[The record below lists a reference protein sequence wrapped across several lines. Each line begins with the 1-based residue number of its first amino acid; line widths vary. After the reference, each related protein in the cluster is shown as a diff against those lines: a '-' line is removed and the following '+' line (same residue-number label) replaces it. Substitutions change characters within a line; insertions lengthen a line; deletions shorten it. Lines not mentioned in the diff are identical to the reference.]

1 MVLRHL
7 SLACA
12 ALVKGNTDESSLTP
26 EPLSIEV
33 HTTIADTPMRG
44 CYDSSHISGDGV
56 MDAGV
61 GSGNLFRFGTF
72 EADST
77 EGTLTRSGIRVKIQ
91 EQPFRLLLLL
101 LERPGEIVSREE
113 LKQGLWPEGTYVD
126 FDGSLNV
133 ILKRLRASIDDDPE
147 NPRFI
152 ETVPRRGYR
161 FIAPVSIADR
171 TPLISSLT
179 LASPPSPVPKPES
192 PLTQAPVSQPIP
204 EAQRSRGNILYI
216 YGSVLTVV
224 VLSII
229 GWQLRPRFMHDAGL
243 LERNSAPVQ
252 MRKSVAVLGFSNL
265 SGHSDDLWLATAL
278 SEMLSTELAAG
289 EKLRLV
295 SGEDIANVRSSSPW
309 INTDTLDRN
318 TTSRIGNALNSD
330 VLVLGSYMTIGTGE
344 RSQLRLDVRLQDAR
358 TGEILT
364 EAAEVGS
371 AQDLFHL
378 ISRVGTKL
386 RDRLGVGD
394 LQGTDQAGVLA
405 SLPLDPEAARLYAL
419 GIAKLRKFDAL
430 AAKDLL
436 QQAANADPKFS
447 LVHSMLATAWA
458 QLGYEEKRKEEAK
471 KALELSLDLPRPQRM
486 LVEAEY
492 YESIGQLEQAASTYH
507 ALFEL
512 FPDNVDYALRL
523 VSLQGRL
530 GEGSQ
535 ALQVIQQLRKLPAPS
550 SDDPRIDL
558 AESRSIKDN
567 KPAALV
573 LIRSAISKASARREN
588 LVYAV
593 ARKEECMVMLYGER
607 PAEAVSSCEEA
618 YNIFVAAGNR
628 VGAADAMRLMADG
641 LGTQGHYEQAIAAYS
656 RALAVL
662 TGLGEHE
669 KTGAI
674 LNNMAINF
682 ANEGD
687 LDRAEQ
693 LYREAKTHFDLA
705 GDKAG
710 ALAAMVNTA
719 DILYARGNL
728 PGASRLYQQTLDLT
742 ATIEHGDSGYALYR
756 MADLKLAE
764 GNVHEAKQFAQ
775 EAIDS
780 MRSVE
785 GAYQYLSGAIVELGS
800 AMQAEGDLSNARQQ
814 FQQALALRQK
824 IEALELVAESQVE
837 LAGVAIEDGHPE
849 QAEPLLRSALAEF
862 DKEKSDPDSSSAY
875 AILSRSLLMQGKLTE
890 AREASKRAVD
900 LSLTSSDPSLKLP
913 AEIQQA
919 RVDMAANDAS
929 SISAAL
935 KRLQSVIATAKKLGY
950 YSIEGQARLVMGELQ
965 LKVSASLGQ
974 RQLKALASESRNR
987 GLGLLARQAESAVGN
1002 ATVVAQDATR

>member
-1 MVLRHL
+1 M
-7 SLACA
+7 SF
-12 ALVKGNTDESSLTP
+12 GE
-26 EPLSIEV
+26 
-33 HTTIADTPMRG
+33 
-44 CYDSSHISGDGV
+44 CYDSSRIAGDGV

-77 EGTLTRSGIRVKIQ
+77 EGTLTRGGIRVKIQ

-152 ETVPRRGYR
+152 ATVPRRGYR
-161 FIAPVSIADR
+161 FIAPVSTASR
-171 TPLISSLT
+171 VPQNSFTTVASLPLPAAKSEPLLSPR
-179 LASPPSPVPKPES
+179 ASP
-192 PLTQAPVSQPIP
+192 SQSLPP
-204 EAQRSRGNILYI
+204 QQSRGYILYL
-216 YGSVLTVV
+216 YAGSVVALV
-224 VLSII
+224 VLGII
-229 GWQLRPRFMHDAGL
+229 GWQLRSRFLTQPLTH
-243 LERNSAPVQ
+243 NSPPVQ
-252 MRKSVAVLGFSNL
+252 MRKSVAVLGFSDL
-265 SGHSDDLWLATAL
+265 SGRSDDLWLATAL

-289 EKLRLV
+289 EKLRLI

-309 INTDTLDRN
+309 KNTDTLDRT

-330 VLVLGSYMTIGTGE
+330 VLVLGSYMSIGTGD
-344 RSQLRLDVRLQDAR
+344 RSQLRVDVRLQDAR

-364 EAAEVGS
+364 EVAEVGN
-371 AQDLFHL
+371 AQELFHL
-378 ISRVGTKL
+378 VSRIGNKL

-394 LQGTDQAGVLA
+394 LQDSDQAAVLA

-512 FPDNVDYALRL
+512 FPDNVDYGLRL

-535 ALQVIQQLRKLPAPS
+535 AMLIIQQLRKLPAPS

-558 AESRSIKDN
+558 AESRSMKDN

-573 LIRSAISKASARREN
+573 LIRNAISKASSRQEN
-588 LVYAV
+588 LLYAV
-593 ARKEECMVMLYGER
+593 ARKEECMVILYGER
-607 PAEAVSSCEEA
+607 PAEALPSCEEA

-628 VGAADAMRLMADG
+628 VGAADAMRLMADM
-641 LGTQGHYEQAIAAYS
+641 LGAQGHYEQAIAAYS

-682 ANEGD
+682 ANEGN
-687 LDRAEQ
+687 LDRAES
-693 LYREAKTHFDLA
+693 LYREAKTHFDVA

-710 ALAAMVNTA
+710 ALAAMVNIA
-719 DILYARGNL
+719 DILFARGNL
-728 PGASRLYQQTLDLT
+728 PAAAKLYQETLDVT
-742 ATIEHGDSGYALYR
+742 ATIEHGEPGYSLYR
-756 MADLKLAE
+756 MADLQLAE
-764 GNVHEAKQFAQ
+764 GNVKRAKQLAQ

-780 MRSVE
+780 MRPTE
-785 GAYQYLSGAIVELGS
+785 GAYQYLSGAVVELGAS
-800 AMQAEGDLSNARQQ
+800 MEAEGDLSDARQQ
-814 FQQALALRQK
+814 FQQALEMRQK
-824 IEALELVAESQVE
+824 IGALELVAESQVE
-837 LAGVAIEDGHPE
+837 LAGVAIEDGHPD
-849 QAEPLLRSALAEF
+849 QAESLLRSALGEF

-875 AILSRSLLMQGKLTE
+875 VLLSRSLLMQGKLRE
-890 AREASKRAVD
+890 AREASKRAID

-919 RVDMAANDAS
+919 RVEIAGNDAS
-929 SISAAL
+929 SNTAAL
-935 KRLQSVIATAKKLGY
+935 KKLQSVVTTAKKLGY
-950 YSIEGQARLVMGELQ
+950 YNIEVQARLATGEFQ
-965 LKVSASLGQ
+965 LKTNSSLGQ
-974 RQLKALASESRNR
+974 KQLKSLASESRSH
-987 GLGLLARQAESAVGN
+987 GLGLLARQAESAIGN
-1002 ATVVAQDATR
+1002 ATVVAQDTNH

>member
-1 MVLRHL
+1 
-7 SLACA
+7 
-12 ALVKGNTDESSLTP
+12 
-26 EPLSIEV
+26 
-33 HTTIADTPMRG
+33 
-44 CYDSSHISGDGV
+44 

-72 EADST
+72 EADSA
-77 EGTLTRSGIRVKIQ
+77 EGTLTRSGIRIKIQ

-171 TPLISSLT
+171 RPITPAATTAVSRLT
-179 LASPPSPVPKPES
+179 APKPEVTPS
-192 PLTQAPVSQPIP
+192 IPLAVSETVPLP
-204 EAQRSRGNILYI
+204 RRSRGNILYL
-216 YGSVLTVV
+216 YAGSVLAIV
-224 VLSII
+224 VLTII
-229 GWQLRPRFMHDAGL
+229 GWQLRPRFTHESQPL
-243 LERNSAPVQ
+243 TQNSAPVQ

-295 SGEDIANVRSSSPW
+295 SGEAIANVRSSSPW
-309 INTDTLDRN
+309 TNTDTLDRS
-318 TTSRIGNALNSD
+318 TTARIGNALNSD

-430 AAKDLL
+430 AGKDLL

-471 KALELSLDLPRPQRM
+471 RALELSLDLPRPQRM

-512 FPDNVDYALRL
+512 FPDNVDYGLRL

-530 GEGSQ
+530 GEGIQ
-535 ALQVIQQLRKLPAPS
+535 AMQIVQQLRKLPVPS

-573 LIRSAISKASARREN
+573 LIRRAISKASSRQDN
-588 LVYAV
+588 LIYAM
-593 ARKEECMVMLYGER
+593 ARKEECTVLLYGER
-607 PAEAVSSCEEA
+607 PAEARSSCEEA

-628 VGAADAMRLMADG
+628 VGAADAMRLMADV

-674 LNNMAINF
+674 LNNMAVNF
-682 ANEGD
+682 ANEGN

-705 GDKAG
+705 GDKDG
-710 ALAAMVNTA
+710 ALAAMVNIA

-728 PGASRLYQQTLDLT
+728 PGAAKLYQQTLDVT
-742 ATIEHGDSGYALYR
+742 ATIEHGDPGYSLYR
-756 MADLKLAE
+756 MADLRLAE
-764 GNVHEAKQFAQ
+764 GNVHEAKRLAQ

-780 MRSVE
+780 MRPVE
-785 GAYQYLSGAIVELGS
+785 GAYQYLSGAVVELG
-800 AMQAEGDLSNARQQ
+800 AAIEAEGDLPGARQQ
-814 FQQALALRQK
+814 FEQALAMRQK
-824 IEALELVAESQVE
+824 IGALELVAESQVE
-837 LAGVAIEDGHPE
+837 LAGVAIEEKHPE
-849 QAEPLLRSALAEF
+849 QADPLLRSALTEF
-862 DKEKSDPDSSSAY
+862 DKEKSDPDSSSANV
-875 AILSRSLLMQGKLTE
+875 LSSRSLLMQGKLQE
-890 AREASKRAVD
+890 AREASKRALD

-919 RVDMAANDAS
+919 RVDMAANDIS
-929 SISAAL
+929 SHSVAL
-935 KRLQSVIATAKKLGY
+935 KRLQSVVATASKLGY
-950 YSIEGQARLVMGELQ
+950 YNIEGQARLAIGELQ
-965 LKVSASLGQ
+965 LKTNPSLGQ
-974 RQLKALASESRNR
+974 KQLKTLASEWRGH
-987 GLGLLARQAESAVGN
+987 GLGLLAHQAESAIGN
-1002 ATVVAQDATR
+1002 ATVVAQDTSH